1 MADGRGRMAGSRP
14 PLRHLPSAICHPTL
28 RYADL
33 HLHTYHS
40 DGTRS
45 PREVIDVALSH
56 GIEIVAISDHDNL
69 GAYFEIATYARD
81 RGVTLI
87 PAIELSCEHDGIDI
101 HVLAYAFDPH
111 DERIDDRLRRFR
123 QTRLRRGHAIVDRLR
138 SLGYDITAQRVEE
151 LAAGGAVGRPHVA
164 RALVE
169 AGYAGSVA
177 EAFDNLLG
185 TGKPAY
191 VGKERFRIAEA
202 IALIRT
208 AGGLTSIA
216 HPTLYPNH
224 EQIVPVLLDGGID
237 GVEVL
242 HPDVDERNRERY
254 TNLARFRGK
263 LATGGSDDHGSVKTT
278 ETLGTIKVPETMIG
292 PILERL

>member
-1 MADGRGRMAGSRP
+1 M
-14 PLRHLPSAICHPTL
+14 

-45 PREVIDVALSH
+45 PKEVVDLAQSYGLDI
-56 GIEIVAISDHDNL
+56 IAISDHDNL
-69 GAYFEIATYARD
+69 AAYFEIQKYAAG

-87 PAIELSCEHDGIDI
+87 PAMELSCGFEGVDI
-101 HVLAYAFDPH
+101 HLLAYAFDPH
-111 DERIDDRLRRFR
+111 DEQIDARLRGFR
-123 QTRLRRGHAIVDRLR
+123 EARHRRGYAMVERLRA
-138 SLGYDITAQRVEE
+138 LGYNITAERVDQ
-151 LAAGGAVGRPHVA
+151 LAGGGAMGRPHVA

-169 AGYAGSVA
+169 AGYVSSVSD
-177 EAFDNLLG
+177 AFDQLLG
-185 TGKPAY
+185 TGKAGY
-191 VGKERFRIAEA
+191 VEKERFRISEA
-202 IALIRT
+202 VSLIRN

-216 HPTLYPNH
+216 HPVVYPDH
-224 EQIVPVLLDGGID
+224 ERLVPKILDSGVD

-242 HPDVDERNRERY
+242 HPDVDELNRERY

-263 LATGGSDDHGSVKTT
+263 MTTGGSDDHGSVKKS
-278 ETLGTIKVPETMIG
+278 ETIGTIRVPETMIG